1 MKECTCTHGFRAMDL
16 EDALRTI
23 SALGFRYVEIN
34 CDEHLG
40 SKIRDDVPAIR
51 TRKLLD
57 EVDLEPAALMGDS
70 DFAVSDAELDAMLAG
85 VGRQISYCRALGAPV
100 LRIFASHIRS
110 KYVDGNTFDRT
121 IRNLRR
127 IMPVAEENRVHLALE
142 NHFGITASGEDVV
155 RIIEGV
161 ASPWL
166 GANYDPAN
174 FVPAGVDPREAGRQ
188 LAPYIRH
195 CHLKDAVYV
204 GSTHYSGYAYLEA
217 GAGIVDYPRV
227 IELLRDI
234 DYQGFLS
241 LEYESI
247 FDPVRGTREGLA
259 NLRRLMAA

>member
-1 MKECTCTHGFRAMDL
+1 MDL
-16 EDALRTI
+16 EDALRKI
-23 SALGFRYVEIN
+23 SALGFRFVEIN

-40 SKIRDDVPAIR
+40 SKIRDEIPVLQ
-51 TRKLLD
+51 TKKLLD
-57 EVDLEPAALMGDS
+57 EFDLQPAALMGDS
-70 DFAVSDAELDAMLAG
+70 DFAVSDAGLDDMLDW
-85 VGRQISYCRALGAPV
+85 VGRQITYCRALGAPA
-100 LRIFASHIRS
+100 LRIFASHLRRE
-110 KYVDGNTFDRT
+110 YVDGSMFDRT

-127 IMPVAEENRVHLALE
+127 IMPVAEENRVQLALE
-142 NHFGITASGEDVV
+142 NHFGITASGQDVV

-174 FVPAGVDPREAGRQ
+174 FVPAGVDPIEAGRQ

-204 GSTHYSGYAYLEA
+204 GSTHYSGYAYLEV

-241 LEYESI
+241 LEYEST

-259 NLRRLMAA
+259 NLRRMMAA

>member
-16 EDALRTI
+16 EDALRKI
-23 SALGFRYVEIN
+23 SALGFRYVELN

-40 SKIRDDVPAIR
+40 FKIRDDVPVSR
-51 TRKLLD
+51 VKKLLD
-57 EVDLEPAALMGDS
+57 EFDIAPAALMGNS
-70 DFAVSDAELDAMLAG
+70 DFAVSDSKLDAILAW
-85 VGRQISYCRALGAPV
+85 VGKQISYCGALGAPV
-100 LRIFASHIRS
+100 LRIFASHIRAQ
-110 KYVDGNTFDRT
+110 YVDRDMFDRT

-127 IMPVAEENRVHLALE
+127 IVPVAEENRVQLALE
-142 NHFGITASGEDVV
+142 NHFGITASGDDVA
-155 RIIEGV
+155 RIVEGV

-166 GANYDPAN
+166 GVNYDPAN
-174 FVPAGVDPREAGRQ
+174 FVPVGVDPIEAGRQ

-204 GSTHYSGYAYLEA
+204 GSTSYSGYAYLEV

-241 LEYESI
+241 LEYEST
-247 FDPVRGTREGLA
+247 FDPVRGTQQGLA
-259 NLRRLMAA
+259 NLRQLMAT